1 MITGPRGRATSTPI
15 DLAVGPATRSWVL
28 RLATLLTGV
37 AAVALLGRD
46 TVGWVIG
53 SLAVLALLLAPRSF
67 GPAALVLA
75 VATLVLRGPSPEPA
89 ALAGAVLSLHLAL
102 ELARLSEA
110 LPLGGLVP
118 LAVLRRRAP
127 GFAVAQGVGQ
137 VAAALAWALQATG
150 AALPW
155 LTVGALVATTAL
167 TWWVLREGR

>member
-1 MITGPRGRATSTPI
+1 MIAGLRGPRTATPI
-15 DLAVGPATRSWVL
+15 DLTVGPATRSWVL
-28 RLATLLTGV
+28 RLAALLAG
-37 AAVALLGRD
+37 AASVALLGRESL
-46 TVGWVIG
+46 GFVIG
-53 SLAVLALLLAPRSF
+53 GLAVLALLLAPRSF
-67 GPAALVLA
+67 GPAALVLGA
-75 VATLVLRGPSPEPA
+75 ATLVLRGPSPEPA

-118 LAVLRRRAP
+118 LTVLRRRLP

-155 LTVGALVATTAL
+155 LTVGALVSVTAL
-167 TWWVLREGR
+167 TWWVLRDGR